1 MTALTAVFC
10 VKLRKIQQENLPTG
24 NLPFVSVIIPA
35 RNEEAKLGRCLA
47 SLIEQNYINYEIVV
61 VDDCSTDRT
70 AQIIEEFA
78 QKSARITAV
87 KALEKSPG
95 WLGKCSALVQGYAHA
110 SGEYLLFTDADTWH
124 RPNSIRD
131 SVRYALALKADL
143 VSFMPVQ
150 ELGSFWERVIMPVL
164 LGSFLCGDPF
174 NKINDQKNPR
184 AYAFGQYMMIK
195 RSAYDAVGGHSS
207 VHNQILDDITLSRN
221 IKKNG
226 FRVFAADGTPLYT
239 VRMYN
244 DLQSVWA
251 GWVKNVYTFM
261 DCNPFALAA
270 ALLLINCGMICP
282 LLHASW
288 LAAAWLS
295 AAGTAATGLAT
306 ATSIVD
312 SSILA
317 QSRSIWLTGMVLSEI
332 ILMFVWFQLSTQY
345 YRGIRWYH
353 VFLLPLGSLM
363 VTALYL
369 DSARRI
375 YTGVKTSWK
384 NREYSVK
391 TDMSIGTALGALPVV
406 ATQLAED

>member
-10 VKLRKIQQENLPTG
+10 VKLRKIQQEKLPDQ

-35 RNEEAKLGRCLA
+35 RNEEGKLGRCLS
-47 SLIEQNYINYEIVV
+47 SLIEQDYANYEIVV
-61 VDDCSTDRT
+61 IDDCSTDRT
-70 AQIIEEFA
+70 ASIIGQYA
-78 QKSARITAV
+78 QRSARVTAV
-87 KALEKSPG
+87 AAKEKATG
-95 WLGKCSALVQGYAHA
+95 WLGKCSALVQGYEYA

-124 RPNSIRD
+124 RPNSVRD
-131 SVRYALALKADL
+131 SLRYALALKADL

-174 NKINDQKNPR
+174 NKINDQRNPR

-195 RSAYDAVGGHSS
+195 RSAYDSVGGHKS
-207 VHNQILDDITLSRN
+207 VHNQILDDITLSRR
-221 IKKNG
+221 IKQSG

-244 DLQSVWA
+244 DLKSVWA

-261 DCNPFALAA
+261 DCNPFALAT
-270 ALLLINCGMICP
+270 ALLFINCGMIGPWIHAACVANAWFSSLAMANAFGDHSSFGQSS
-282 LLHASW
+282 LLC
-288 LAAAWLS
+288 LQIMVAAEM
-295 AAGTAATGLAT
+295 
-306 ATSIVD
+306 I
-312 SSILA
+312 
-317 QSRSIWLTGMVLSEI
+317 M
-332 ILMFVWFQLSTQY
+332 MFTWFQLSTQY

-353 VFLLPLGSLM
+353 IFLLPLGSVM

-375 YTGVKTSWK
+375 YTGVKTAWK
-384 NREYSVK
+384 NRDYAVQ
-391 TDMSIGTALGALPVV
+391 TDMSIGASLVMAPGTV
-406 ATQLAED
+406 AQVADE